1 MQPDKSPASRARHD
15 SVPVNIWGLIR
26 LGRWEGHRIAM
37 SRTREDLHDS
47 LADDDTSGWMSNL
60 LAEEDEFDRRTL
72 WRLGSW
78 AAGSVGALVVAILAT
93 HSSINLRHDQTA
105 VADLLK
111 QSRQVQ
117 WIAKESQDEARR
129 LSAAVETLNGD
140 RDRLYSRVTELE
152 QGLDSITGSVAS
164 KTVSPGP
171 IEWPT
176 VSMPPVPTLP
186 TLAEAVSLSGGTSV
200 MPAPAKARQSHDHK
214 TELKSGS
221 ASEPAVAPVATVAA
235 SGPAIAETAAEL
247 RTPKGQHPAQVA
259 SLSSAPNS
267 VALEPVAEKVVERTE
282 FGVDIGSANSVEGLR
297 ALWRGATKTHSAALA
312 ALEPIIV
319 VRERSDGLGMRLHLV
334 AGPLADAAAA
344 AKICAT
350 LIEGKRACET
360 AIFDGQRL
368 DLQSKK
374 PVRATRRKRHREPE
388 TVAEPA
394 PEPPPPPKQ
403 GLSSFLGFRSN

>member
-1 MQPDKSPASRARHD
+1 
-15 SVPVNIWGLIR
+15 
-26 LGRWEGHRIAM
+26 M

-235 SGPAIAETAAEL
+235 SGSVSAGKSTASQSASHAETAAEL

-267 VALEPVAEKVVERTE
+267 VALEPVAEKIVERTE

-297 ALWRGATKTHSAALA
+297 ALWRGATKTHSAALG